1 MGGERVSN
9 DKSGSSEGLG
19 ISGDEARGTMST
31 YTVQIQH
38 DDDGELDVSI
48 TDAGS
53 SEQDRA
59 AIAWALREA
68 ARMVEEG
75 LPIER
80 GMFS

>member
-1 MGGERVSN
+1 
-9 DKSGSSEGLG
+9 
-19 ISGDEARGTMST
+19 MST

-38 DDDGELDVSI
+38 EDDGDLTVSVSE
-48 TDAGS
+48 AGN

>member
-1 MGGERVSN
+1 M
-9 DKSGSSEGLG
+9 SEGLG
-19 ISGDEARGTMST
+19 ISGDEARETMST

-38 DDDGELDVSI
+38 DDGELDVSV

>member
-1 MGGERVSN
+1 
-9 DKSGSSEGLG
+9 
-19 ISGDEARGTMST
+19 MST

-38 DDDGELDVSI
+38 DDDGDLDVSI
-48 TDAGS
+48 MDAGS

-68 ARMVEEG
+68 ARLVEDG

>member
-1 MGGERVSN
+1 M
-9 DKSGSSEGLG
+9 
-19 ISGDEARGTMST
+19 MST
-31 YTVQIQH
+31 YTVQIRH
-38 DDDGELDVSI
+38 DDDGELTVQVEG
-48 TDAGS
+48 AGS

-75 LPIER
+75 LPIDR

>member
-1 MGGERVSN
+1 
-9 DKSGSSEGLG
+9 
-19 ISGDEARGTMST
+19 MST

-38 DDDGELDVSI
+38 DDDGDLQVQVE
-48 TDAGS
+48 DAGS
-53 SEQDRA
+53 SESDRA
-59 AIAWALREA
+59 SIAWALREA